1 MTRLR
6 ALSQSSNVNDS
17 DFSGVTRLTTAIRAA
32 MMCVA
37 LGAIALPVQLQAQEA
52 AGTVGAARSYAIAA
66 GPLGEALNQFARQ
79 AGITLAATPTQTQGA
94 QSPGLQGNYAVD
106 QALAILLGS
115 SGLQAVSQDGSNY
128 VLRAS
133 AGEAMSLPTTDIR
146 GFALGN
152 ALGSMDGYNATHSQI
167 ATKTSTALL
176 ETSQSVSVVTR
187 QQMDDQG
194 SQTVSQA
201 MRYTPGVLTN
211 PYGATHRYDYVAMR
225 GFNDGSVD
233 NIYLDGLK
241 SMGDSGTYSTMQVDP
256 YFLERVDI
264 LKGPSSVLYG
274 RSSPGGL
281 VALTSKKPLYEPYH
295 QIQATVGTQGQRGV
309 GFDFSGPLDDDK
321 RIAYR
326 LTGLTDK
333 SDTQFDHAEEKRYA
347 LAPTVS
353 IDFSE
358 DTSLTLQA
366 YLQHDPEGGYH
377 GGVPASG
384 TLHQRNGQRISENFF
399 DGEPGVDGYSRN
411 QQSFGYQFEH
421 RFNDVFTARQNFRY
435 LDSKVSM
442 DQIYAYDWTTP
453 TSNELTR
460 YYSGGDERL
469 HAFIVDNM
477 LQAEFFTGAAKHT
490 TLLGVDYQRRKTV
503 VDWTSGSVAP
513 LNAFNPE
520 YGNSAISYYSP
531 TSYLRRLE
539 QTGVYAQDLIELD
552 KWRFS
557 LGLRQDWVKTSDENR
572 LAETGRPAGTE
583 ISDRRTKLTGRAGV
597 LYLFDNGIAPYL
609 SYSESFNP
617 NSYSDSAGNPLA
629 PTDGTQWEAG
639 IKYQP
644 PGTDNLFT
652 ASVFRIDQENLAS
665 KLPQEN
671 FYRPIGAVRS
681 QGLELEAHMQLTDN
695 FKLLGSYTLTDIEY
709 SKSMVST
716 LSTATNPIENKG
728 NSPTQ
733 APRHMAS
740 LWGDYAFND
749 GALDGLRL
757 GAGVRYVGYS
767 WADAEN
773 TMKVPS
779 YTLFD
784 ASVGYDLSKVGIKG
798 VDVRVNANNLTNESY
813 IATCASLSFC
823 YMGEERNVSATVS
836 YEF

>member
-1 MTRLR
+1 MTRLQRIPQR
-6 ALSQSSNVNDS
+6 ANSNDS
-17 DFSGVTRLTTAIRAA
+17 FLVSDSARFSVLGSAIRAA
-32 MMCVA
+32 LISTTLAAC
-37 LGAIALPVQLQAQEA
+37 ALPTQALAQESTA
-52 AGTVGAARSYAIAA
+52 VTQPTRSYSIAA
-66 GPLGEALNQFARQ
+66 GPLDEALNQFARQ
-79 AGITLAATPTQTQGA
+79 AGITLSATPEQTSGA
-94 QSPGLQGNYAVD
+94 RSPGLQGSYSTDLGLKV
-106 QALAILLGS
+106 LLGAS
-115 SGLQAVSQDGSNY
+115 DLQAISQDGSSY
-128 VLRAS
+128 VLHRVDDD
-133 AGEAMSLPTTDIR
+133 AMALPSTDVR

-152 ALGSMDGYNATHSQI
+152 ALGSMEGYNATHSQI

-187 QQMDDQG
+187 EQMDDQG
-194 SQTVSQA
+194 SQTVAQS

-295 QIQATVGTQGQRGV
+295 QIQATVGSNNQRGI

-326 LTGLTDK
+326 LIGLTDK
-333 SDTQFDHAEEKRYA
+333 SDTQFDHAQEKRYA
-347 LAPTVS
+347 LSPTLS
-353 IDFSE
+353 IDFTE

-377 GGVPASG
+377 GGNPADG
-384 TLHQRNGQRISENFF
+384 VLHQRNGQRISEHFF
-399 DGEPGVDGYSRN
+399 EGEPGVDGYSRD
-411 QQSFGYQFEH
+411 QQSFSYQFEH

-435 LDSKVSM
+435 LDSKVSL
-442 DQIYAYDWTTP
+442 DQVYSYGWTTP
-453 TSNELTR
+453 TSNELNR
-460 YYSGGDERL
+460 YYSGANEHL
-469 HAFIVDNM
+469 HSYIIDNM
-477 LQAEFFTGAAKHT
+477 LQAEFFTGSLKHT
-490 TLLGVDYQRRKTV
+490 ALFGADYQRRKTV
-503 VDWTSGSVAP
+503 VDWQSGSLAP
-513 LNAFNPE
+513 IDAFNPA
-520 YGNSAISYYSP
+520 YGNSEITYYAP

-539 QTGVYAQDLIELD
+539 QTGVYAQDLIEWD

-557 LGLRQDWVKTSDENR
+557 LGLRHDWVETSDENR
-572 LAETGRPAGTE
+572 IAEAARPEGTE
-583 ISDRRTKLTGRAGV
+583 ISDKRTKTTGRAGV
-597 LYLFDNGIAPYL
+597 LYLFDNGVAPYV

-617 NSYSDSAGNPLA
+617 NSYSDSAGNPLP
-629 PTDGTQWEAG
+629 PTDGKQWEAG

-652 ASVFRIDQENLAS
+652 ASVFRIDQDNLAT

-671 FYRPIGAVRS
+671 FYRAIGAVRS

-695 FKLLGSYTLTDIEY
+695 LKVLGSYTLTDIDY
-709 SKSMVST
+709 SKSMISTVSG
-716 LSTATNPIENKG
+716 EDNKG

-740 LWGDYAFND
+740 VWGDYKFNS

-757 GAGVRYVGYS
+757 GSGLRYVGSS
-767 WADAEN
+767 WVDSEN

-779 YTLFD
+779 YMLWD
-784 ASVGYDLSKVGIKG
+784 ASIGYDLGKVGLKG
-798 VDVRVNANNLTNESY
+798 VDVRLNANNLTNESY
-813 IATCASLSFC
+813 VASCASLDFC
-823 YMGEERNVSATVS
+823 YMGEERNMSATVS
-836 YEF
+836 YQF

>member
-6 ALSQSSNVNDS
+6 AISQSSNVNDS
-17 DFSGVTRLTTAIRAA
+17 DFSGVTRLTTAIRTA
-32 MMCVA
+32 MICVA
-37 LGAIALPVQLQAQEA
+37 LGAIALPAQLQAQEA

-79 AGITLAATPTQTQGA
+79 AGITLAATPMQTAAA
-94 QSPGLQGNYAVD
+94 QSPGLQGSYSAD
-106 QALAILLGS
+106 QALTILLGS

-366 YLQHDPEGGYH
+366 YLQHDPKGGYH

-399 DGEPGVDGYSRN
+399 DGEPGVDGYRRN

-435 LDSKVSM
+435 LDSKVNL
-442 DQIYAYDWTTP
+442 DQVYAYDWTTP

-490 TLLGVDYQRRKTV
+490 ALLGVDYQRRKTV

-513 LNAFNPE
+513 LNGFNPA

-557 LGLRQDWVKTSDENR
+557 LGLRQDWVETSDENR
-572 LAETGRPAGTE
+572 LAESGRPAGTE
-583 ISDRRTKLTGRAGV
+583 ISDRRTKFTGRAGV

-617 NSYSDSAGNPLA
+617 NSYSDSTGNPLA

-709 SKSMVST
+709 SKSMIST

-733 APRHMAS
+733 APKHMAS
-740 LWGDYAFND
+740 LWGDYAFNE

-836 YEF
+836 YAF

>member
-17 DFSGVTRLTTAIRAA
+17 DFSGVTRLTTAIRTA

-37 LGAIALPVQLQAQEA
+37 LGAIALPLQLQAQEA

-79 AGITLAATPTQTQGA
+79 AGITLAATPAQTQGS
-94 QSPGLQGNYAVD
+94 QSPGLQGSYSVD

-333 SDTQFDHAEEKRYA
+333 SDTQFDHVEEKRYA

-384 TLHQRNGQRISENFF
+384 TLHQRNGQRISEHFF
-399 DGEPGVDGYSRN
+399 DGEPGVDGYSRD

-435 LDSKVSM
+435 LDSKVNM
-442 DQIYAYDWTTP
+442 DQVYAYDWTTP

-477 LQAEFFTGAAKHT
+477 LQAEFFTGAARHT

-513 LNAFNPE
+513 LNGFNPA
-520 YGNSAISYYSP
+520 YGDSAISYYSP

-539 QTGVYAQDLIELD
+539 QTGVYAQDLIELN

-583 ISDRRTKLTGRAGV
+583 ISDRRTKLTGRAGA

-695 FKLLGSYTLTDIEY
+695 FKLLGSYTLTDIDY

-733 APRHMAS
+733 APKHMAS

-798 VDVRVNANNLTNESY
+798 VDVRLNANNLTNESY
-813 IATCASLSFC
+813 VATCASLSFC

>member
-17 DFSGVTRLTTAIRAA
+17 DFSGVTRLTTAIRTA

-52 AGTVGAARSYAIAA
+52 AETVGAVRSYAIAA

-79 AGITLAATPTQTQGA
+79 AGITLAATPAQTQGS
-94 QSPGLQGNYAVD
+94 QSPGLQGSYSVD

-133 AGEAMSLPTTDIR
+133 AGEAMSLPSTDIR

-241 SMGDSGTYSTMQVDP
+241 SMGDSGTYSTMQIDP

-295 QIQATVGTQGQRGV
+295 EIQATVGTQGQRGL

-333 SDTQFDHAEEKRYA
+333 SDTQFDHVKEKRYA

-384 TLHQRNGQRISENFF
+384 TLHTRNGQRISEHFF

-442 DQIYAYDWTTP
+442 DQVYAYDWTTP

-513 LNAFNPE
+513 LNGFNPS

-539 QTGVYAQDLIELD
+539 QTGVYVQDLIELD

-557 LGLRQDWVKTSDENR
+557 LGLRQDWVETSDENR

-583 ISDRRTKLTGRAGV
+583 ISDRRTKLTGRAGA

-733 APRHMAS
+733 APKHMAS
-740 LWGDYAFND
+740 LWGDYAFKE

-813 IATCASLSFC
+813 VATCASLSFC

>member
-1 MTRLR
+1 MTRLQHTHQPHPDR
-6 ALSQSSNVNDS
+6 FL
-17 DFSGVTRLTTAIRAA
+17 RLGPDAATPSLLGLAIRAA
-32 MMCVA
+32 LISTTLSVCAVPLHA
-37 LGAIALPVQLQAQEA
+37 LA
-52 AGTVGAARSYAIAA
+52 AESSVMVNPARSYSIPP
-66 GPLGEALNQFARQ
+66 GPLGDVLNQFARQ
-79 AGITLAATPTQTQGA
+79 AGIMLSATPEQTSGLR
-94 QSPGLQGNYAVD
+94 SPGLQGNYSTN

-115 SGLQAVSQDGSNY
+115 SGLQAVSQDGSSY
-128 VLRAS
+128 VLRS
-133 AGEAMSLPTTDIR
+133 ADDQAMALPSTDVR

-152 ALGSMDGYNATHSQI
+152 ALGSMEGYNATHSQV

-187 QQMDDQG
+187 EQMDDQG
-194 SQTVSQA
+194 SQTVAQA

-295 QIQATVGTQGQRGV
+295 QIQATVGSNGQRGM
-309 GFDFSGPLDDDK
+309 GFDFSGPVDDDK

-326 LTGLTDK
+326 LVGLADK

-347 LAPTVS
+347 LAPTLS
-353 IDFSE
+353 IDFTE

-377 GGVPASG
+377 GGNPADG
-384 TLHQRNGQRISENFF
+384 ALHPRNGQRISEHFF
-399 DGEPGVDGYSRN
+399 EGEPGIDGYSRD

-435 LDSKVSM
+435 LDSKVSL
-442 DQIYAYDWTTP
+442 DQVYSYGWTSP
-453 TSNELTR
+453 TSNELNR
-460 YYSGGDERL
+460 YYSGANEHL
-469 HAFIVDNM
+469 HSYIVDNM
-477 LQAEFFTGAAKHT
+477 LQADFYTGPVKHT
-490 TLLGVDYQRRKTV
+490 ALFGADYQRRKTV
-503 VDWTSGSVAP
+503 VDWQSGSLAP
-513 LNAFNPE
+513 INAVNPV
-520 YGNSAISYYSP
+520 YGNSEISYYDP

-539 QTGVYAQDLIELD
+539 QTGVYAQDLIEWD

-557 LGLRQDWVKTSDENR
+557 LGLRHDWVETSDENR
-572 LAETGRPAGTE
+572 IAEFGRPEGTE
-583 ISDRRTKLTGRAGV
+583 ISDKRSKTTGRAGV
-597 LYLFDNGIAPYL
+597 LYLFDNGIAPYI

-629 PTDGTQWEAG
+629 PTDGKQWEAG

-652 ASVFRIDQENLAS
+652 ASVFRIDQENLAT

-671 FYRPIGAVRS
+671 FYRAIGAVRS
-681 QGLELEAHMQLTDN
+681 QGLELEAHMRLTEN
-695 FKLLGSYTLTDIEY
+695 FKVLGSYTLTDIDY
-709 SKSMVST
+709 SKSMPSTVSDVD
-716 LSTATNPIENKG
+716 NKG

-733 APRHMAS
+733 APKHMAS
-740 LWGDYAFND
+740 VWGDYKFNS

-757 GAGVRYVGYS
+757 GTGLRYVGSS
-767 WADAEN
+767 WVDAEN

-779 YTLFD
+779 YTLWD
-784 ASVGYDLSKVGIKG
+784 ASMGYDLGKVGLKG
-798 VDVRVNANNLTNESY
+798 VDVRLNANNLTNESY
-813 IATCASLSFC
+813 VASCASLNFC

-836 YEF
+836 YQF

>member
-52 AGTVGAARSYAIAA
+52 AGTVGTARSYAIAA

-79 AGITLAATPTQTQGA
+79 AGITLAATPTQTAAA
-94 QSPGLQGNYAVD
+94 QSPGLQGSYSVD

-295 QIQATVGTQGQRGV
+295 QIQVTVGTQGQRGV

-366 YLQHDPEGGYH
+366 YLQHDPKGGYH

-384 TLHQRNGQRISENFF
+384 TLHQRNGQRISEHFF

-435 LDSKVSM
+435 LDSKVNM
-442 DQIYAYDWTTP
+442 DQVYAYDWTPP

-513 LNAFNPE
+513 LNGFNPA

-557 LGLRQDWVKTSDENR
+557 LGLRQDWVETSDENR

-597 LYLFDNGIAPYL
+597 LYLLDNGIAPYL

-733 APRHMAS
+733 APKHMAS

-836 YEF
+836 YAF

>member
-1 MTRLR
+1 MTVRATSKNSPNFTADSGLLR
-6 ALSQSSNVNDS
+6 HAV
-17 DFSGVTRLTTAIRAA
+17 RAA
-32 MMCVA
+32 LFSTA
-37 LGAIALPVQLQAQEA
+37 LGMGVMPSLSMA
-52 AGTVGAARSYAIAA
+52 ASPAGGEVSHRYNIAA

-79 AGITLAATPTQTQGA
+79 AGITLSMTPQQTQSR
-94 QSPGLQGNYAVD
+94 QSPGVQGDYSTD
-106 QALAILLGS
+106 QALSHLLGG
-115 SGLQAVSQDGSNY
+115 SGLEAVSPDGSSY
-128 VLRAS
+128 ILRPLAET
-133 AGEAMSLPTTDIR
+133 EALALPTTDIK

-187 QQMDDQG
+187 EQMDDQG
-194 SQTVSQA
+194 SQTVAQA

-281 VALTSKKPLYEPYH
+281 VALTSKKPLYEAYH
-295 QIQATVGTQGQRGV
+295 QVQATVGTQGQRGA
-309 GFDFSGPLDDDK
+309 GFDFSGPVDDDK

-326 LTGLTDK
+326 LIGLTDQ
-333 SDTQFDHAEEKRYA
+333 SDTQFDHNKEKRFA
-347 LAPTVS
+347 LAPTLS

-366 YLQHDPEGGYH
+366 YLQHDPDGGYH
-377 GGVPASG
+377 GGVPADG
-384 TLHQRNGQRISENFF
+384 TIHQRNGNRISPHFF
-399 DGEPGVDGYSRN
+399 EGEPGVDGYSRD

-435 LDSKVSM
+435 LDSKVNM
-442 DQIYAYDWTTP
+442 DQVYAYGWTSP
-453 TSNELTR
+453 TSNELNR
-460 YYSGGDERL
+460 YYTDGDERL

-477 LQAEFFTGAAKHT
+477 LQAEFFTGATKHT
-490 TLLGVDYQRRKTV
+490 LLMGADYQRRKTV
-503 VDWTSGSVAP
+503 VDWTSGGLAP
-513 LNAFNPE
+513 INAFNPV
-520 YGNSAISYYSP
+520 YGNSAIDMYGE

-539 QTGVYAQDLIELD
+539 QTGVYLQDLIEMD

-557 LGLRQDWVKTSDENR
+557 LGLRQDWVETSDENR
-572 LAETGRPAGTE
+572 IAEAGRPVGTE
-583 ISDRRTKLTGRAGV
+583 INDRRTKLTGRAGA
-597 LYLFDNGIAPYL
+597 LYLFDNGLAPYI

-617 NSYSDSAGNPLA
+617 NSYADSAGNPLA
-629 PTDGTQWEAG
+629 PTDGTQWEVG
-639 IKYQP
+639 LKYQP

-652 ASVFRIDQENLAS
+652 ASLFRIDQENLAT

-671 FYRPIGAVRS
+671 FYRAVGAVRS

-695 FKLLGSYTLTDIEY
+695 LKVLGSYTFTDIEY

-716 LSTATNPIENKG
+716 LSTPTDVIENKG

-740 LWGDYAFND
+740 LWADYKFDSAV
-749 GALDGLRL
+749 LDGLRL
-757 GAGVRYVGYS
+757 GGGVRYVGYS

-773 TMKVPS
+773 TLKVPS

-784 ASVGYDLSKVGIKG
+784 ASIGYDLSKVGLKG
-798 VDVRVNANNLTNESY
+798 VDVRLNANNLTNESY
-813 IATCASLSFC
+813 VASCASLNFC
-823 YMGEERNVSATVS
+823 YMGEERNVAATVS
-836 YEF
+836 YQF